1 MATAAHRSRG
11 WSGPARIAI
20 IAIILI
26 AILFL
31 FVFPTRSFLAQRG
44 AVDDARHDV
53 QVMHE
58 QNERLA
64 AEAKRL
70 QTPAE
75 IQRMAREQY
84 HYVYPG
90 EQAYSVIPAPAPTT
104 STTTP

>member
-1 MATAAHRSRG
+1 
-11 WSGPARIAI
+11 
-20 IAIILI
+20 
-26 AILFL
+26 
-31 FVFPTRSFLAQRG
+31 
-44 AVDDARHDV
+44 
-53 QVMHE
+53 MHE